1 MRNPA
6 ARVSDPNS
14 FVSDPGSPFH
24 DILEPRFTGDHTT
37 VVSVGRENIQER
49 IQAQGP
55 YTDINYMLTC
65 LGHGD
70 TSVLTT
76 HRAFYGDVSDFP
88 TNPVDAINLIRSA
101 ERRFALLTSDER
113 SKYNNDWQVWLSAVL
128 SDPSALNAPVEEP
141 VEQPDSSSQEVT
153 TDES

>member
-24 DILEPRFTGDHTT
+24 DILEPRFTGDNTT
-37 VVSVGRENIQER
+37 VVPVGRENIQER

-65 LGHGD
+65 LRHGD
-70 TSVLTT
+70 SSVLTS

-88 TNPVDAINLIRSA
+88 TNPVDGINLFRSA
-101 ERRFALLTSDER
+101 ERRFALLTPEDR

-128 SDPSALNAPVEEP
+128 ADPSALNVPVANS
-141 VEQPDSSSQEVT
+141 VEQPDSASQEVT

>member
-1 MRNPA
+1 MRNPYA
-6 ARVSDPNS
+6 CVSDPNS
-14 FVSDPGSPFH
+14 FASDPGSPFH

-49 IQAQGP
+49 IQAQGI
-55 YTDINYMLTC
+55 YTDLNYMLTC
-65 LGHGD
+65 LSHGD
-70 TSVLTT
+70 TSVLNT

-88 TNPVDAINLIRSA
+88 NNPVDAINLIRSA

-113 SKYNNDWQVWLSAVL
+113 SKFNNDWQVWLSAVL
-128 SDPSALNAPVEEP
+128 SDPSSLNGP
-141 VEQPDSSSQEVT
+141 VEQPDSDSEEVT

>member
-1 MRNPA
+1 MRHPS
-6 ARVSDPNS
+6 ARVSDPNT

-37 VVSVGRENIQER
+37 VVPVGRENIQER
-49 IQAQGP
+49 IQAQGV
-55 YTDINYMLTC
+55 YTDLNYMLTC
-65 LGHGD
+65 LSHGD

-76 HRAFYGDVSDFP
+76 HRALYGDVSDFP

-113 SKYNNDWQVWLSAVL
+113 SKYNNDWQVWLSTVL
-128 SDPSALNAPVEEP
+128 SDPSALNGSA
-141 VEQPDSSSQEVT
+141 EQFDSAAKEVT